1 MWRINVS
8 LSCIVSSFGAVQLV
22 GLSVNRLNC
31 TAGYRPT
38 TLKPM
43 IWWCYM
49 DDIFAIWTHGETS
62 LEHFIDDLNTAH
74 PTIKFT
80 AEWSHTRVSFLDT
93 TVTLTNGILSTDLHT
108 KSTDTHQYLHASS
121 CHPQHCKAAI
131 PYSQALRIKRICSSE
146 NDFKKHTDELQSF
159 LINRGYNISF
169 VRSQIRRASLIR
181 RKDILFP
188 SSDRKTSTRI
198 PLVTTFHPNLPKL
211 SSIINMHLPLL
222 CASTQAFPERPF
234 FAYRR
239 PKNLRDLLVHANLK
253 PSHLEP
259 ARGSSP
265 CESKRCLTCQ
275 HIRSGTSVQSTVSGR
290 TFRVHATANCKTSNV
305 VYLIECSLC
314 HVQYVG
320 ETRNALH
327 IRMNRHRGDIYHRHL
342 DKPVSAHFNSSDHNL
357 QHLSIM
363 VLEVMRSQNEDIRKM
378 RENFWIFHL
387 QSLHPG
393 GLNLDP

>member
-1 MWRINVS
+1 
-8 LSCIVSSFGAVQLV
+8 
-22 GLSVNRLNC
+22 
-31 TAGYRPT
+31 
-38 TLKPM
+38 
-43 IWWCYM
+43 M
-49 DDIFAIWTHGETS
+49 DDIFAIWTHGETY
-62 LEHFIDDLNTAH
+62 FIDDLNTAH
-74 PTIKFT
+74 PTIKFM

-181 RKDILFP
+181 RKDILLP
-188 SSDRKTSTRI
+188 SSDRK
-198 PLVTTFHPNLPKL
+198 
-211 SSIINMHLPLL
+211 
-222 CASTQAFPERPF
+222 
-234 FAYRR
+234 
-239 PKNLRDLLVHANLK
+239 
-253 PSHLEP
+253 
-259 ARGSSP
+259 
-265 CESKRCLTCQ
+265 
-275 HIRSGTSVQSTVSGR
+275 TSVQSTVSGR

-327 IRMNRHRGDIYHRHL
+327 IRMNGHRGDIYHRCL

>member
-1 MWRINVS
+1 
-8 LSCIVSSFGAVQLV
+8 
-22 GLSVNRLNC
+22 
-31 TAGYRPT
+31 
-38 TLKPM
+38 
-43 IWWCYM
+43 
-49 DDIFAIWTHGETS
+49 
-62 LEHFIDDLNTAH
+62 
-74 PTIKFT
+74 
-80 AEWSHTRVSFLDT
+80 
-93 TVTLTNGILSTDLHT
+93 
-108 KSTDTHQYLHASS
+108 
-121 CHPQHCKAAI
+121 
-131 PYSQALRIKRICSSE
+131 
-146 NDFKKHTDELQSF
+146 
-159 LINRGYNISF
+159 
-169 VRSQIRRASLIR
+169 
-181 RKDILFP
+181 
-188 SSDRKTSTRI
+188 
-198 PLVTTFHPNLPKL
+198 
-211 SSIINMHLPLL
+211 MHLPLL
-222 CASTQAFPERPF
+222 CASTRMKQAFPERPF
-234 FAYRR
+234 VAYRR

-327 IRMNRHRGDIYHRHL
+327 IRMNGHRGDIYHRRL

-378 RENFWIFHL
+378 REFLDISLTIPTSRRLKSRSLILVVHFIPFLTFPSLPIFIIYFL
-387 QSLHPG
+387 FLFTFYYYFCTFLLLYCS
-393 GLNLDP
+393 